1 MDDVEEFIASVARG
15 FCIPGTLVEAQR
27 YGNGHINDTFLATYA
42 CRDGY
47 ERFIHQ
53 RINGAVFPDIPA
65 LMDNIGRVTR
75 HVSEKLRSKGRD
87 DLQRRALTLI
97 PTNEGGDALCD
108 EAGRYWRTYIFVER
122 ARTYDVVKSPAQA
135 YEAAKAFGEFSRLLS
150 DLPAPRLNDTI
161 PDFHN
166 TGKRFGAL
174 LDAIGSDRQNR
185 ALEAKPEIAFAL
197 QYESLA
203 DALEC
208 VGRVHDIPRR
218 ATHNDTKLNNVMIDD
233 ATGEGICVID
243 LDTVMPGL
251 SLCDFGDMARTA
263 TMPVPEDER
272 DLSQVKVQFDNFEAI
287 VRGFMAGTGD
297 LLHRSERENLL
308 TAAMVITFETG
319 IRFLAD
325 FLKGDVYFRVHRYAQ
340 NLDRARTQFALVRSF
355 ERNAHALRR
364 CVEAAAFA

>member
-1 MDDVEEFIASVARG
+1 MDDAQELITSVARR
-15 FCIPGTLVEAQR
+15 FCIPGKLLEAQR

-42 CRDGY
+42 CGDGY

-53 RINGAVFPDIPA
+53 RINGTVFHDIPG

-75 HVSEKLRSKGRD
+75 HVAERLRSQGRD
-87 DLQRRALTLI
+87 DLQRRSLTLI
-97 PTNEGGDALCD
+97 PTNEGGDTLCD
-108 EAGRYWRTYIFVER
+108 DAGRCWRTYIFIER

-208 VGRVHDIPRR
+208 VGRVNDIPIR

-272 DLSQVKVQFDNFEAI
+272 DLSRVEVQFDNFQAI
-287 VRGFMAGTGD
+287 VRGFITGTGD
-297 LLHRSERENLL
+297 LLQRSERENLI

-319 IRFLAD
+319 LRFLAD
-325 FLKGDVYFRVHRYAQ
+325 FLQGDVYFRVHRYAQ

-364 CVEAAAFA
+364 CVDAVQFV